1 MLRTAE
7 PDLPQEARVTLTG
20 TVLDDIIAGVREDLA
35 PRRRAVPEAEL
46 AERARAAAPALDARV
61 HLHGDGAT
69 MGLIAEVKRASPSK
83 GALAEIPEPA
93 ELATAYAASGAS
105 VISVLTEQ
113 RRFRGTLEDLDAV
126 RARVDVPVL
135 RKDFVVEP
143 YQVLEARAHGA
154 DVVLLIVAALE
165 DGLLRELHELV
176 AELGMQSLVET
187 HTEEELERA
196 LALDAGIIGV
206 NARNLKDLTVD
217 LDRAAGL
224 LRSIPAGP
232 LAIGESAVASRAD
245 VEAYAAAGAD
255 AVLVGEALV
264 TSGDPAAAVAS
275 FRSVARRGRPVTE
288 GAQS

>member
-1 MLRTAE
+1 VPRTAA
-7 PDLPQEARVTLTG
+7 PDLLQEARVTTTG
-20 TVLDDIIAGVREDLA
+20 TVLDDIIVGVREDLA
-35 PRRRAVPEAEL
+35 PRRRALPEAEL
-46 AERARAAAPALDARV
+46 AERARAAAPALDARA
-61 HLHGDGAT
+61 HLLGDGAT

-93 ELATAYAASGAS
+93 ELATAYASSGAS
-105 VISVLTEQ
+105 AISVLTEQ
-113 RRFRGTLEDLDAV
+113 RRFRGSLADLDAV

-154 DVVLLIVAALE
+154 DLVLLIVAALE
-165 DGLLRELHELV
+165 DELLHELHALV

-224 LRSIPAGP
+224 LRRIPAGP
-232 LAIGESAVASRAD
+232 LAIGESAVASHAD

-275 FRSVARRGRPVTE
+275 FRAVARRGRPDTE
-288 GAQS
+288 GAQA